1 MLYKELKSLQAE
13 LKNTE
18 AEEVTLEKTVVIEII
33 DEVLLMRRRNTARIR
48 QNLSKQD
55 KVKENM
61 VNA

>member
-33 DEVLLMRRRNTARIR
+33 DEVLLIRRRNTAKIR
-48 QNLSKQD
+48 QNLAKQE
-55 KVKENM
+55 KLKENM
-61 VNA
+61 INA

>member
-18 AEEVTLEKTVVIEII
+18 AEEVTLEKTVIIEII

-48 QNLSKQD
+48 QNLATQEKL
-55 KVKENM
+55 KENM